1 MKKNISF
8 IPGGWDNGELV
19 YAYSYRFEETP
30 VFLQREDCIENRKN
44 DGAVYGFDNIS
55 LLTREKYGPGMT
67 VTTRCAFEDLG
78 APLIVLTPQ
87 ITQDPRGINRYGDYI
102 EVVLWKNGVNVWRMW
117 MENGTVTW
125 KQLLGVE
132 FPVSEGEA
140 HILSVTA
147 HADSLEITA
156 DGRKMWLHVPEL
168 YPAFHVDINACEGIN
183 RFYSFR
189 VSKPET
195 NIM

>member
-1 MKKNISF
+1 MKYDFHKEKWSMEGLTHAFSIRFDPMPEF
-8 IPGGWDNGELV
+8 IQQEDHIANAVTPVSRDG
-19 YAYSYRFEETP
+19 YAY
-30 VFLQREDCIENRKN
+30 V
-44 DGAVYGFDNIS
+44 S
-55 LLTREKYGPGMT
+55 LVTREKLTPN
-67 VTTRCAFEDLG
+67 VKITTRCAFEDAA
-78 APLIVLTPQ
+78 APLFVLPKNL
-87 ITQDPRGINRYGDYI
+87 IEKDGILYYGDYL

-168 YPAFHVDINACEGIN
+168 YPAFHVGINACEGIN